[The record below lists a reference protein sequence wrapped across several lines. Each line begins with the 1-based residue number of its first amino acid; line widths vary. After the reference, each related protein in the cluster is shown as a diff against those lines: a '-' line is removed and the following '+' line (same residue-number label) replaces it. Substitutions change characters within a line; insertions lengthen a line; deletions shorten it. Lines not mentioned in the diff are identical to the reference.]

1 MSRTRKP
8 SRDLGDVHAAGPL
21 PQLGPMVGSV
31 LTQLFLA
38 AGIALGTAKL
48 AADFLAN
55 AYGDESIPAFG
66 AAVATVGGHPGVAVV
81 WVAWLLV
88 GLLLAH
94 GLERATRRSWVPAI
108 ALAALS
114 ALPLLAGSD
123 FALRFADATTFGLM
137 EAPLAE
143 LAATNIPSRVWVL
156 GLVLGLGWF
165 GARRNDK
172 IVLAAAF
179 VAVAY
184 ATFELGLA
192 RYDTWGLAVEQ
203 VAEAAAS
210 GRVRGAEESAGYAK
224 ATWAILARS
233 VADLIL
239 LLGPIA
245 TVRTLT
251 ERSLG
256 AFGAAQWREL
266 RLPPP
271 GDSA

>member
-1 MSRTRKP
+1 M
-8 SRDLGDVHAAGPL
+8 
-21 PQLGPMVGSV
+21 MGSV
-31 LTQLFLA
+31 LTQLFLT
-38 AGIALGTAKL
+38 AGIAAGAAKL
-48 AADFLAN
+48 AADFLSD

-66 AAVATVGGHPGVAVV
+66 AAAATVGAHPGIAVA
-81 WVAWLLV
+81 WTAWLLI
-88 GLLLAH
+88 GLVLAH
-94 GLERATRRSWVPAI
+94 ALERATRRSWVPML

-123 FALRFADATTFGLM
+123 FGLRFAEATTFGLM

-143 LAATNIPSRVWVL
+143 LAATNIPARVWVL
-156 GLVLGLGWF
+156 GLALGLGWF
-165 GARRNDK
+165 GARRNDT

-192 RYDTWGLAVEQ
+192 RYDTWGIAVEQ
-203 VAEAAAS
+203 VADAASS
-210 GRVRGAEESAGYAK
+210 GRVRGAEESAGYEK

-233 VADLIL
+233 LGDLIL

-271 GDSA
+271 GDTA